1 MTGTPRGRPWRRT
14 TSPATPSLRSGRSW
28 WRARRGD
35 TIAIGS
41 RFTESLDELLDGNA
55 VEFRRNVFGKA
66 FFAIGDLRRWRQSG
80 ERGMIFVIVVT
91 IVVIFIVIIVPF
103 P

>member
-1 MTGTPRGRPWRRT
+1 M
-14 TSPATPSLRSGRSW
+14 
-28 WRARRGD
+28 
-35 TIAIGS
+35 
-41 RFTESLDELLDGNA
+41 
-55 VEFRRNVFGKA
+55 EFRRNVFGKA

-91 IVVIFIVIIVPF
+91 VVVIFIVIIVPF